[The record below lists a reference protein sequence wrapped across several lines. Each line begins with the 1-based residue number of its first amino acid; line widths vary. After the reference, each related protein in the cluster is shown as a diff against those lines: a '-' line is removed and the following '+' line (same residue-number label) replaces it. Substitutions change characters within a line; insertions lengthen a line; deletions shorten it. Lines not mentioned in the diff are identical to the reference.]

1 MLRATEQSYKL
12 LLLCLQFLNKLL
24 LLSRLEFLSVLLL
37 LLELLSMLL
46 LLLLELLSM
55 LLLLLLELLN
65 KLLLRQPEL
74 PELRLEVRLMAGLV
88 IYWFKWQLLLK
99 HRGLGCMNCI
109 SWRCYQCC
117 IFAFGRNTGYSNFSA
132 MLLKD
137 DGVLC

>member
-24 LLSRLEFLSVLLL
+24 LLSRLEFLSV
-37 LLELLSMLL
+37 L

-88 IYWFKWQLLLK
+88 IYWFKWQLLLN

-109 SWRCYQCC
+109 GWRCYQCC

-132 MLLKD
+132 MLFKD

>member
-1 MLRATEQSYKL
+1 M

-24 LLSRLEFLSVLLL
+24 LLSRLEFLGV
-37 LLELLSMLL
+37 L

-109 SWRCYQCC
+109 GWRCYQCC

-132 MLLKD
+132 MLFKD